1 MRKFIL
7 IVLTGIALMLA
18 VPEFAAATPLSA
30 TGGLATAAEEM
41 GGAQPVWHRYRYHR
55 YHRYRWHRYRH
66 YRVYRYRHRCWH
78 RRYWSGRRC
87 W

>member
-1 MRKFIL
+1 MRNFIL

-18 VPEFAAATPLSA
+18 APEFAAATPFSA
-30 TGGLATAAEEM
+30 SGGLATAVEQM
-41 GGAQPVWHRYRYHR
+41 GGGPEEVWHRRYHR
-55 YHRYRWHRYRH
+55 YHRYHRWYR
-66 YRVYRYRHRCWH
+66 YRVYRHHYRCWH

>member
-7 IVLTGIALMLA
+7 VVLTGIGLMLA
-18 VPEFAAATPLSA
+18 VPEFTAASPLSA
-30 TGGLATAAEEM
+30 SSGLGAAAQEM
-41 GGAQPVWHRYRYHR
+41 GGPQQVRHRRWQRY
-55 YHRYRWHRYRH
+55 RYRH
-66 YRVYRYRHRCWH
+66 YRVYRYRIIRRCWH

>member
-30 TGGLATAAEEM
+30 AGGLATAAEEM
-41 GGAQPVWHRYRYHR
+41 GGVEQVWHRRYYR
-55 YHRYRWHRYRH
+55 YHRYRWHRYR
-66 YRVYRYRHRCWH
+66 VYRRHCWH